1 MVDKVCSMFKF
12 NGVGRGETRSQRQR
26 ATLEAVLKLGVFL
39 LRKLGAT
46 ECPKQE
52 ARRFH
57 WCAGSSTG
65 ATQGEEPVGSRG
77 PSRDQ
82 HCHRGGQPQ
91 GSMVVPKAG
100 LTDTLMELAP
110 A

>member
-1 MVDKVCSMFKF
+1 MFKF
-12 NGVGRGETRSQRQR
+12 NGDGEGGDNITE
-26 ATLEAVLKLGVFL
+26 ATSDSGDYAETWVFL

-52 ARRFH
+52 VRFH

-82 HCHRGGQPQ
+82 HGHRAGQPQ
-91 GSMVVPKAG
+91 GSMEVPKAG
-100 LTDTLMELAP
+100 LTDSLMELAP